1 MPYSSGS
8 ALTKSEMVNS
18 VDFQAVFDVYITSDS
33 VQSVGAGIAD
43 ATGTLR
49 LVFAFLPL
57 PLLTL
62 GFGFGVDNGL
72 PNVPAKVPGNVV
84 KLSTS
89 RSIFFGQ
96 FSMIRSI

>member
-1 MPYSSGS
+1 
-8 ALTKSEMVNS
+8 MVKS

-33 VQSVGAGIAD
+33 VQSVGAGIAG
-43 ATGTLR
+43 ATEPLR
-49 LVFAFLPL
+49 LVLVFFPL

-84 KLSTS
+84 KLSTF
-89 RSIFFGQ
+89 RSTFFGQ
-96 FSMIRSI
+96 FSTIRSI